1 MVDTQTD
8 SPTISNKTLV
18 LAMLLAGACS
28 YLLPILSVS
37 SPRMT
42 SLHADFAGRS
52 DISALNDKIEWLT
65 QKRAIDNLTSTEKT
79 ALDKELEA
87 ATNFLI
93 DQLDTPQQAL
103 PFQRS
108 SPQTLPPFPA
118 ELDYDV
124 FDKSQSVPRLFISRM
139 PALDKED
146 AQRRKQQ
153 FIQIMLPLILKV
165 NDEISTHKQVIMTA
179 LKSGNED
186 VLDVFARKYGLS
198 KLQQS
203 REQRRLSLQI
213 RVQPI
218 PVEIALAQAAVE
230 SGWGQSRFTHEGN
243 ALFGQWVWDVSKGIK
258 PAQAS
263 NSRAA
268 VRAFPDL
275 ISSVRSYMTNLN
287 THHAYEAFR
296 KRRFELHL
304 SGDIDVS
311 GLQLVPFL
319 YRYAE
324 TGSEYVETLTQMIKQ
339 NELHKLAS
347 RKLPSGGVS

>member
-28 YLLPILSVS
+28 YLVPILSVS

-65 QKRAIDNLTSTEKT
+65 QKRAVDNLTSTEKT
-79 ALDKELEA
+79 AFDKELE
-87 ATNFLI
+87 
-93 DQLDTPQQAL
+93 AL

-108 SPQTLPPFPA
+108 SPQTLSPFPA

-296 KRRFELHL
+296 KRRSELHL

>member
-8 SPTISNKTLV
+8 SPTISNKTIV

-28 YLLPILSVS
+28 YLLPILSVL

-124 FDKSQSVPRLFISRM
+124 FDKSQTPPFTQPLLSQGVIS
-139 PALDKED
+139 
-146 AQRRKQQ
+146 QRS
-153 FIQIMLPLILKV
+153 P
-165 NDEISTHKQVIMTA
+165 E
-179 LKSGNED
+179 
-186 VLDVFARKYGLS
+186 
-198 KLQQS
+198 
-203 REQRRLSLQI
+203 
-213 RVQPI
+213 
-218 PVEIALAQAAVE
+218 
-230 SGWGQSRFTHEGN
+230 
-243 ALFGQWVWDVSKGIK
+243 
-258 PAQAS
+258 
-263 NSRAA
+263 
-268 VRAFPDL
+268 
-275 ISSVRSYMTNLN
+275 
-287 THHAYEAFR
+287 
-296 KRRFELHL
+296 
-304 SGDIDVS
+304 
-311 GLQLVPFL
+311 
-319 YRYAE
+319 
-324 TGSEYVETLTQMIKQ
+324 
-339 NELHKLAS
+339 
-347 RKLPSGGVS
+347 

>member
-1 MVDTQTD
+1 MVNAQIDGDTF
-8 SPTISNKTLV
+8 SNKTLV
-18 LAMLLAGACS
+18 LAILLACACS
-28 YLLPILSVS
+28 YLLPILHVP
-37 SPRMT
+37 SPRMAFM
-42 SLHADFAGRS
+42 HDDFASRS
-52 DISALNDKIEWLT
+52 DISILNNKIGQLT
-65 QKRAIDNLTSTEKT
+65 QRRAVDNLTGTEKT

-93 DQLDTPQQAL
+93 DQLDTPQQVL
-103 PFQRS
+103 PYKQPS
-108 SPQTLPPFPA
+108 TQTLPAFPA

-165 NDEISTHKQVIMTA
+165 NDEISSHKQAIMMA
-179 LKSGNED
+179 HNFGRED
-186 VLDVFARKYGLS
+186 VLDAFSQKYGLS
-198 KLQQS
+198 KLQLS
-203 REQRRLSLQI
+203 REQRRRSLEM

-230 SGWGQSRFTHEGN
+230 SGWGQSRFTLEGN

-268 VRAFPDL
+268 VRSFPDL
-275 ISSVRSYMTNLN
+275 ISSVRSYMSNLN
-287 THHAYEAFR
+287 THHAYEPFR
-296 KRRFELHL
+296 KRRSELHL
-304 SGDIDVS
+304 SGDIAAS

-347 RKLPSGGVS
+347 RKLLRSSVS